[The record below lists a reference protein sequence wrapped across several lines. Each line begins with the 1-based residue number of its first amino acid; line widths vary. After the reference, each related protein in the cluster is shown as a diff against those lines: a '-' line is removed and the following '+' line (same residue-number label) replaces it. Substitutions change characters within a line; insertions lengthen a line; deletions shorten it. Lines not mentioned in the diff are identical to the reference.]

1 MIRNERHRFAR
12 ELVLIAREL
21 VAWRDK
27 HHQPVRREKS
37 VLDQQVSEGID
48 EYFDDG
54 DEGLDNSDFMRIRN
68 VKDEREA
75 YVIQEQ
81 YEQAMSRDH
90 DYLGDVFGWSLD
102 PTTQIV
108 ESVDGDYVVGFRCGS
123 SFILSHFA
131 PKTLSSGMRFV
142 TELANWSQSI
152 IAAVLPKQANMLE
165 RLGFKKVG
173 TIPQWFNG
181 ETVMKTVMVNGAT
194 TEATL
199 VHVLSK
205 GTGKSYLVIY
215 LSTPELFSAEY
226 VADEIK
232 GNESMQ
238 DDFLEVVRNYKDYR
252 LFIPAIRLIYVVSC
266 LNSTM
271 RKTRFLKECVDAMEE
286 KFASNFQWKLL
297 KSRGLRI

>member
-1 MIRNERHRFAR
+1 MSNSRYRIAKDLIE
-12 ELVLIAREL
+12 IARRL
-21 VAWRDK
+21 VAWRDRL
-27 HHQPVRREKS
+27 HNPVRREKS
-37 VLDQQVSEGID
+37 VVDKQVDEGID

-54 DEGLDNSDFMRIRN
+54 DEELDNSDFMRIRN
-68 VKDEREA
+68 VKDESEA

-90 DYLGDVFGWSLD
+90 DYLGNVYGWSLD
-102 PTTQIV
+102 PTTQII

-142 TELANWSQSI
+142 TELANWSQSV
-152 IAAVLPKQANMLE
+152 IAAVLPKQAGMLE

-181 ETVMKTVMVNGAT
+181 ETVTKTVMVNSAT
-194 TEATL
+194 TEAML

-205 GTGKSYLVIY
+205 GTGKSYIVIY

-226 VADEIK
+226 IADEIK
-232 GNESMQ
+232 ESKSMQ
-238 DDFLEVVRNYKDYR
+238 DDFLEVVNNYKDYR
-252 LFIPAIRLIYVVSC
+252 LFIPSIRLIYVMSY
-266 LNSTM
+266 LNDIM
-271 RKTRFLKECVDAMEE
+271 RKTQFLKDCVEAMDS
-286 KFASNFQWKLL
+286 KFSSNFQWKLL